1 MKKKIIAAIS
11 ALCMAGTVYASVGNV
26 VNAEPVQSEH
36 TAETTASQDRIYCIA
51 SVSKM
56 YSTLAVMQLVDEGKV
71 ELDAPVIKY
80 LPDFKM
86 NDERY
91 KDITVRML
99 MNHTSGISMGL
110 MANDYLY
117 DDVDSFVHD
126 NTFDIMS
133 GLRLNAAP
141 GEYACYNNIGFMLM
155 EHIVEN
161 VSGMSYTDYV
171 RNNIASK
178 IGADHTGTAWS
189 LYTGDTG
196 GTQVSL
202 YRGSLPIEYPY
213 EMGAGMGG
221 IYATAPDV
229 ANFGSAFFMGND
241 VLLSDDAKTQISTR
255 WNDDT
260 KYESYG
266 LGWDFVEQVK
276 YEKENIKVMGKGGDV
291 SYMHSYLLVAP
302 DEQISAAVLTAGNDS
317 SSQYAGLMAFALMDV
332 VLEERG
338 TRKAV
343 SDLTPPE
350 PEITDIIPDHYKKY
364 EGLYYIGGLYDN
376 GICRIT
382 FDDTAMYKE
391 DLGTDNSS
399 PERYRYTEDG
409 GFVKVN
415 DSGKMTSDREIVYF
429 EEKDG
434 GIYIRTDMFTIYP
447 GLGIYQGLG
456 NVVES
461 MYTGEKMEEN
471 PVPRN
476 VQQSWDELSQ
486 TVFVTYNEKWT
497 SQNYESSPFNQVV
510 TDMAFPGYI
519 LVKNSI
525 GVTKVEK
532 MIDED
537 HALFFTSIP
546 SSANRD
552 LFDIEITRQTYADGT
567 SAASFDLSSGTRCRS
582 VDSLPVFS
590 ADITEIFFHS
600 SEAIWYRIGE
610 DMSGKSIVVERPDN
624 SAVLVYNKFR
634 ELLYSTHVKDAVN
647 TIDLPPDGYIAFI
660 GETGDSVKIF
670 K

>member
-1 MKKKIIAAIS
+1 MMKKKMIAAVFV
-11 ALCMAGTVYASVGNV
+11 LCMAGTVYTSVGNAV
-26 VNAEPVQSEH
+26 HAESAQSEL
-36 TAETTASQDRIYCIA
+36 TAETTVSQDRIYCIA

-71 ELDAPVIKY
+71 ELDAPVTKY

-86 NDERY
+86 DDERY

-99 MNHTSGISMGL
+99 MNHTSGIPLGL
-110 MANDYLY
+110 PINHYLY

-126 NTFDIMS
+126 NTLDIVS
-133 GLRLNAAP
+133 GLRFKAAP
-141 GEYACYNNIGFMLM
+141 GEYACYNNMGFMLM

-161 VSGMSYTDYV
+161 VSGMSFTDYV

-189 LYTGDTG
+189 LYAGDTG
-196 GTQVSL
+196 DTQVSL

-213 EMGAGMGG
+213 EMAAGTGG
-221 IYATAPDV
+221 IYATASDV
-229 ANFGSAFFMGND
+229 ANFGSAFFTGND
-241 VLLSDDAKTQISTR
+241 ILLSDDAKTQMSTR
-255 WNDDT
+255 WNDDV

-291 SYMHSYLLVAP
+291 PYMNSCLLVAP
-302 DEQISAAVLTAGNDS
+302 DEQISTAVLTAGNG
-317 SSQYAGLMAFALMDV
+317 SSQYAELMASALMDV

-338 TRKAV
+338 KAV

-350 PEITDIIPDHYKKY
+350 PEITDAIPNHYKKY
-364 EGLYYIGGLYDN
+364 EGLYCNGTFGIV

-382 FDDTAMYKE
+382 FDDTTMYKE
-391 DLGTDNSS
+391 DLGTDNAS
-399 PERYRYTEDG
+399 PERFKITGDG

-429 EEKDG
+429 EEKDSK
-434 GIYIRTDMFTIYP
+434 IFIRTELFAVSP
-447 GLGIYQGLG
+447 GLGNTLY
-456 NVVES
+456 N
-461 MYTGEKMEEN
+461 MYTGEKMDEN
-471 PVPRN
+471 LISPS

-497 SQNYESSPFNQVV
+497 SQNYETPFYWIV
-510 TDMAFPGYI
+510 TDQAFPGYI
-519 LVKNSI
+519 LAKNSR
-525 GVTKVEK
+525 GVTKAEK
-532 MIDED
+532 MTDEH

-546 SSANRD
+546 STANRD
-552 LFDIEITRQTYADGT
+552 LYDVEITEQTYADGI
-567 SAASFDLSSGTRCRS
+567 SAVSFDLSDGTRCRS
-582 VDSLPVFS
+582 VDTLPVFT
-590 ADITEIFFHS
+590 ADTTEIPLHS
-600 SEAIWYRIGE
+600 SEAAWYRIGK

-624 SAVLVYNKFR
+624 SAVFVYNKFR
-634 ELLYSTHVKDAVN
+634 ELLYSTHIRDAMN
-647 TIDLPPDGYIAFI
+647 TIDLPVDGFIAFV

>member
-1 MKKKIIAAIS
+1 MMKNKIIAAIS
-11 ALCMAGTVYASVGNV
+11 ALCMAGTVCASVGNAA
-26 VNAEPVQSEH
+26 NAEPVQSEH

-56 YSTLAVMQLVDEGKV
+56 YSALAVMQLVDEGKV
-71 ELDAPVIKY
+71 ELDAPVTKY

-86 NDERY
+86 KDERY

-110 MANDYLY
+110 MTNDYLY

-126 NTFDIMS
+126 NTFDIVS
-133 GLRLNAAP
+133 RLRLNAAP
-141 GEYACYNNIGFMLM
+141 GEYACYNNMGFELM
-155 EHIVEN
+155 EHIIEN

-213 EMGAGMGG
+213 EMAAGAGG
-221 IYATAPDV
+221 IYAAAPDV
-229 ANFGSAFFMGND
+229 ANFGSAFFTGND
-241 VLLSDDAKTQISTR
+241 VLLSDDAKTQMSTR

-266 LGWDFVEQVK
+266 LGWDFVEQAR

-291 SYMHSYLLVAP
+291 SHMHSCLLVAP

-338 TRKAV
+338 KAV

-350 PEITDIIPDHYKKY
+350 PKITDIIPDHYKKY
-364 EGLYYIGGLYDN
+364 EGLYCIGGLYSN

-382 FDDTAMYKE
+382 FDDTVMYKE

-409 GFVKVN
+409 GFVKV
-415 DSGKMTSDREIVYF
+415 YC
-429 EEKDG
+429 
-434 GIYIRTDMFTIYP
+434 
-447 GLGIYQGLG
+447 
-456 NVVES
+456 
-461 MYTGEKMEEN
+461 
-471 PVPRN
+471 
-476 VQQSWDELSQ
+476 
-486 TVFVTYNEKWT
+486 
-497 SQNYESSPFNQVV
+497 
-510 TDMAFPGYI
+510 
-519 LVKNSI
+519 
-525 GVTKVEK
+525 
-532 MIDED
+532 
-537 HALFFTSIP
+537 
-546 SSANRD
+546 
-552 LFDIEITRQTYADGT
+552 IT
-567 SAASFDLSSGTRCRS
+567 L
-582 VDSLPVFS
+582 
-590 ADITEIFFHS
+590 
-600 SEAIWYRIGE
+600 
-610 DMSGKSIVVERPDN
+610 N
-624 SAVLVYNKFR
+624 
-634 ELLYSTHVKDAVN
+634 
-647 TIDLPPDGYIAFI
+647 IA
-660 GETGDSVKIF
+660 
-670 K
+670 

>member
-1 MKKKIIAAIS
+1 MMKKKIIAAIS
-11 ALCMAGTVYASVGNV
+11 ALCVAGTVYTSVGNAA
-26 VNAEPVQSEH
+26 NTEPVQSEH
-36 TAETTASQDRIYCIA
+36 TAETTVSQDRIYCIA

-56 YSTLAVMQLVDEGKV
+56 YSALAVMQLVDEGKI
-71 ELDAPVIKY
+71 ELDTPITKY

-110 MANDYLY
+110 STNHYLY
-117 DDVDSFVHD
+117 DDIDSFVHD
-126 NTFDIMS
+126 NTFDILS
-133 GLRLNAAP
+133 GQRFKAAP
-141 GEYACYNNIGFMLM
+141 GEYACYNNMGFELM

-161 VSGMSYTDYV
+161 VSGMSFTDYV

-178 IGADHTGTAWS
+178 ISADHTGTAWS
-189 LYTGDTG
+189 LYAGDLG
-196 GTQVSL
+196 DTQVSL
-202 YRGSLPIEYPY
+202 YRGPLPIEYPY
-213 EMGAGMGG
+213 EMAAGTGG

-229 ANFGSAFFMGND
+229 ANFGSAFFTGND
-241 VLLSDDAKTQISTR
+241 VLISDDAKTQMSTR

-291 SYMHSYLLVAP
+291 PYMHSYLLVAP

-317 SSQYAGLMAFALMDV
+317 GSQYAGLMAFALMDV

-338 TRKAV
+338 KAV
-343 SDLTPPE
+343 SDPTPPE
-350 PEITDIIPDHYKKY
+350 PKITDTIPDNYKKY
-364 EGLYYIGGLYDN
+364 EGLYCIGGLYST

-415 DSGKMTSDREIVYF
+415 DSGKMTSNREIVYF

-434 GIYIRTDMFTIYP
+434 RIYIRTDMFTVYP

-456 NVVES
+456 NASDS

-471 PVPRN
+471 PISES

-486 TVFVTYNEKWT
+486 TFFVKYNEKWT
-497 SQNYESSPFNQVV
+497 SQDYESPFYRVV
-510 TDMAFPGYI
+510 TDEEFPGYI
-519 LVKNSI
+519 LAKSSA
-525 GVTKVEK
+525 GARAEK
-532 MIDED
+532 LTDED
-537 HALFFTSIP
+537 HAVFFTSIP

-567 SAASFDLSSGTRCRS
+567 SADSLDLNDGTRCRS
-582 VDSLPVFS
+582 VDSLPVFT
-590 ADITEIFFHS
+590 ADVSEIPLHS
-600 SEAIWYRIGE
+600 SEAVWYRIGK
-610 DMSGKSIVVERPDN
+610 DMSGKSIVTERSDN
-624 SAVLVYNKFR
+624 SAIFVYNKFR
-634 ELLYSTHVKDAVN
+634 ELLYSTHIKDAVD

>member
-1 MKKKIIAAIS
+1 MMKKKILAAIS
-11 ALCMAGTVYASVGNV
+11 ALCMAGTVYASAGNAV
-26 VNAEPVQSEH
+26 YAEPVQSEH

-56 YSTLAVMQLVDEGKV
+56 YSALAVMQLVDEGKI
-71 ELDAPVIKY
+71 ELDAPVTKY
-80 LPDFKM
+80 LPDFRM

-110 MANDYLY
+110 PTNHYLY

-126 NTFDIMS
+126 NTFDIVS
-133 GLRLNAAP
+133 GQRFKASP
-141 GEYACYNNIGFMLM
+141 GEYACYNNMGFELM

-161 VSGMSYTDYV
+161 VSGMSFTDYV

-189 LYTGDTG
+189 LYAGDMG
-196 GTQVSL
+196 DTQVSL

-213 EMGAGMGG
+213 EMAAGTGG
-221 IYATAPDV
+221 IYATALDV
-229 ANFGSAFFMGND
+229 ANFGSAFFTGND
-241 VLLSDDAKTQISTR
+241 VLLSDDAKTQMSTR

-291 SYMHSYLLVAP
+291 PYMHSFLLVAP

-317 SSQYAGLMAFALMDV
+317 GSQYAGLMAFALMDV
-332 VLEERG
+332 ALEERG
-338 TRKAV
+338 KAI
-343 SDLTPPE
+343 SGLTPPE
-350 PEITDIIPDHYKKY
+350 PKITDSIPDHYKKY
-364 EGLYYIGGLYDN
+364 EGLYCIGGLYDD

-382 FDDTAMYKE
+382 FDDTAMYRE

-415 DSGKMTSDREIVYF
+415 DSGKMTSDREIIYF

-434 GIYIRTDMFTIYP
+434 KIFIRTDLFTVYP
-447 GLGIYQGLG
+447 GLGTYRGLG
-456 NVVES
+456 NAAES
-461 MYTGEKMEEN
+461 MYAGEKMEEN
-471 PVPRN
+471 PISDS

-486 TVFVTYNEKWT
+486 TFFVKYNEKWT
-497 SQNYESSPFNQVV
+497 SQDYESPFYRVV
-510 TDMAFPGYI
+510 TDEEFPGYI
-519 LVKNSI
+519 LAKNSE
-525 GVTKVEK
+525 GARAEK
-532 MIDED
+532 LTDED
-537 HALFFTSIP
+537 HAVFFTSIP

-552 LFDIEITRQTYADGT
+552 LFDIEITRQTYADKT
-567 SAASFDLSSGTRCRS
+567 SADSLDLSNGAHCRS
-582 VDSLPVFS
+582 VDSLPLFS
-590 ADITEIFFHS
+590 ADITEISLHS
-600 SEAIWYRIGE
+600 SEAAWYRIGE

-624 SAVLVYNKFR
+624 SSVFVYNKFR
-634 ELLYSTHVKDAVN
+634 ELLYSTHIKDAVD
-647 TIDLPPDGYIAFI
+647 TVDLPPDGYIAFI
-660 GETGDSVKIF
+660 GENGDRVEIF

>member
-1 MKKKIIAAIS
+1 MMKKKILAAIS
-11 ALCMAGTVYASVGNV
+11 ALCMAETVYASAGNAV
-26 VNAEPVQSEH
+26 HAKPVQSEH
-36 TAETTASQDRIYCIA
+36 TAETNASQDRIYCIA

-56 YSTLAVMQLVDEGKV
+56 YSALAVMQLVDERKI
-71 ELDAPVIKY
+71 ELDAPVTKY
-80 LPDFKM
+80 LPDFRM

-110 MANDYLY
+110 PTNHYLY

-126 NTFDIMS
+126 NTFDIVS
-133 GLRLNAAP
+133 GQRFKASP
-141 GEYACYNNIGFMLM
+141 GEYACYNNMGFELM

-161 VSGMSYTDYV
+161 VSGMSFTDYV

-178 IGADHTGTAWS
+178 IDADHTGTAWS
-189 LYTGDTG
+189 LYAGNTGD
-196 GTQVSL
+196 TQVSL

-213 EMGAGMGG
+213 EMAAGTGG

-229 ANFGSAFFMGND
+229 ANFGSAFFTGND
-241 VLLSDDAKTQISTR
+241 VLLSNDAKTQMSAR
-255 WNDDT
+255 WSDDA

-266 LGWDFVEQVK
+266 LGWDFVEQVY

-291 SYMHSYLLVAP
+291 PYMHSYLLVAP

-332 VLEERG
+332 ALEERG
-338 TRKAV
+338 KAV
-343 SDLTPPE
+343 SNLTPPE
-350 PEITDIIPDHYKKY
+350 PKITDAIPDHYKKY
-364 EGLYYIGGLYDN
+364 EGLYSIGGLYDD

-382 FDDTAMYKE
+382 FDDTAMYRE
-391 DLGTDNSS
+391 DLGTDNAS
-399 PERYRYTEDG
+399 PERFKITEDG
-409 GFVKVN
+409 GFVRVN
-415 DSGKMTSDREIVYF
+415 DSGKMTADREIVYF

-434 GIYIRTDMFTIYP
+434 KIFIRTDKFTVYP
-447 GLGIYQGLG
+447 GLGICQNFG
-456 NVVES
+456 NAAEG

-471 PVPRN
+471 SISDS

-486 TVFVTYNEKWT
+486 TFFVKYNEKWT
-497 SQNYESSPFNQVV
+497 SQDYESPFYRVV
-510 TDMAFPGYI
+510 TDEEFSGYI
-519 LVKNSI
+519 LVKNSE
-525 GVTKVEK
+525 GARAEK
-532 MIDED
+532 LTDEN

-552 LFDIEITRQTYADGT
+552 LFDIEITRQTYADQT
-567 SAASFDLSSGTRCRS
+567 SADSLDLSNGARCRS
-582 VDSLPVFS
+582 VDSLPLFS
-590 ADITEIFFHS
+590 ADITEISLHS
-600 SEAIWYRIGE
+600 SEAAWYRIGE

-624 SAVLVYNKFR
+624 SSVFVYNKFR
-634 ELLYSTHVKDAVN
+634 DLLYSTHIKDAVD

-660 GETGDSVKIF
+660 GETGDRVEIF

>member
-1 MKKKIIAAIS
+1 MMKKKILAAIS
-11 ALCMAGTVYASVGNV
+11 ALCMAETVYASAGNAV
-26 VNAEPVQSEH
+26 HAEPVQSEH

-56 YSTLAVMQLVDEGKV
+56 YSALAVMQLVDEGKI
-71 ELDAPVIKY
+71 ELDAPVTKY
-80 LPDFKM
+80 LPDFRM

-110 MANDYLY
+110 PTNHYLY

-126 NTFDIMS
+126 NTFDIVS
-133 GLRLNAAP
+133 GQRFKASP
-141 GEYACYNNIGFMLM
+141 GEYACYNNMGFELM

-161 VSGMSYTDYV
+161 VSGMSFTDYV

-189 LYTGDTG
+189 LYAGDTG
-196 GTQVSL
+196 DTQVSL
-202 YRGSLPIEYPY
+202 YRGSMPIEYPY
-213 EMGAGMGG
+213 EMAAGTGG
-221 IYATAPDV
+221 IYATALDV
-229 ANFGSAFFMGND
+229 ANFGSAFFTGND
-241 VLLSDDAKTQISTR
+241 VLLSDDAKTQMSTR

-266 LGWDFVEQVK
+266 LGWDFVEQVR

-291 SYMHSYLLVAP
+291 PYMHSFLLVAP
-302 DEQISAAVLTAGNDS
+302 DEEISAAVLTAGNDS

-332 VLEERG
+332 ALEEQG
-338 TRKAV
+338 KAV
-343 SDLTPPE
+343 SGLTPPE
-350 PEITDIIPDHYKKY
+350 PKITDTIPDYYKKY
-364 EGLYYIGGLYDN
+364 EGLYCIGGLYDD

-382 FDDTAMYKE
+382 FDDTAMYRE

-415 DSGKMTSDREIVYF
+415 DSGKMTSDREIIYF

-434 GIYIRTDMFTIYP
+434 KIFIRTDLFTVYP
-447 GLGIYQGLG
+447 GLGIYRGLG
-456 NVVES
+456 NAAES

-471 PVPRN
+471 PISDS

-486 TVFVTYNEKWT
+486 TFFVKYNEKWT
-497 SQNYESSPFNQVV
+497 SQDYESPFYRVV
-510 TDMAFPGYI
+510 TDEEFPGYI
-519 LVKNSI
+519 LAKNSE
-525 GVTKVEK
+525 GARAEK
-532 MIDED
+532 LTDED
-537 HALFFTSIP
+537 HAVFFTSIP

-552 LFDIEITRQTYADGT
+552 LFDIEITRQTYADKT
-567 SAASFDLSSGTRCRS
+567 SADSLDLSNGARCRS
-582 VDSLPVFS
+582 VDSLPLFS
-590 ADITEIFFHS
+590 ADITEISLHS
-600 SEAIWYRIGE
+600 SEAAWYRIGE
-610 DMSGKSIVVERPDN
+610 DMSGKSIVVEHPDN
-624 SAVLVYNKFR
+624 SSVFVYNKFR
-634 ELLYSTHVKDAVN
+634 ELLYSTHIKDAVD
-647 TIDLPPDGYIAFI
+647 TVDLPPDGYIAFI
-660 GETGDSVKIF
+660 GETGDRVEIF

>member
-1 MKKKIIAAIS
+1 MMKKKMIAAVS
-11 ALCMAGTVYASVGNV
+11 ALCMAGTVYTSVGNAA
-26 VNAEPVQSEH
+26 NAEPVQSEH

-56 YSTLAVMQLVDEGKV
+56 YSALAVMQLVDEGKV
-71 ELDAPVIKY
+71 ELDAPVTKY
-80 LPDFKM
+80 LPDFRM

-110 MANDYLY
+110 MTNHYLY

-126 NTFDIMS
+126 NTFDIVS
-133 GLRLNAAP
+133 RQRFKSAP
-141 GEYACYNNIGFMLM
+141 GEYACYNNMGFELM

-161 VSGMSYTDYV
+161 VSGMSFTDYV

-189 LYTGDTG
+189 LYAGDTG
-196 GTQVSL
+196 DTQVSL
-202 YRGSLPIEYPY
+202 YHGSLPIEYPY
-213 EMGAGMGG
+213 EMAAGTGG
-221 IYATAPDV
+221 IYATASDV
-229 ANFGSAFFMGND
+229 ANFGSAFFTGND
-241 VLLSDDAKTQISTR
+241 VLLSDDAKTQMSAR

-291 SYMHSYLLVAP
+291 PYMHSFLLVAP
-302 DEQISAAVLTAGNDS
+302 DEQISTAVLTAGNDS
-317 SSQYAGLMAFALMDV
+317 GSQYAGLMAFALMDV

-338 TRKAV
+338 KAV

-350 PEITDIIPDHYKKY
+350 PKITDTIPDHYKKY
-364 EGLYYIGGLYDN
+364 EGLYCIGGLYDD

-382 FDDTAMYKE
+382 FDDTTMYKE

-399 PERYRYTEDG
+399 PGRYRYTGDG
-409 GFVKVN
+409 GFVRVN

-434 GIYIRTDMFTIYP
+434 GIYIRTDMLTVYP
-447 GLGIYQGLG
+447 GLGIYRGLG
-456 NVVES
+456 NAADS

-471 PVPRN
+471 PISDS
-476 VQQSWDELSQ
+476 VQKSWDELSQ
-486 TVFVTYNEKWT
+486 TFFVIYNEKWT
-497 SQNYESSPFNQVV
+497 SQDYESPFYRVV
-510 TDMAFPGYI
+510 TDEEFPGYI
-519 LVKNSI
+519 LVKNSV
-525 GVTKVEK
+525 GARAEK
-532 MIDED
+532 LTDED
-537 HALFFTSIP
+537 HAVFFTTIP

-567 SAASFDLSSGTRCRS
+567 SAASLDLSDGARCRS
-582 VDSLPVFS
+582 VDSLPMFT
-590 ADITEIFFHS
+590 ADISEIPLHS
-600 SEAIWYRIGE
+600 SEAAWYRIGE
-610 DMSGKSIVVERPDN
+610 DMSGKSIAVERPDN

-634 ELLYSTHVKDAVN
+634 ELLYSTHVKDAAS

>member
-1 MKKKIIAAIS
+1 MKKKMIAATS
-11 ALCMAGTVYASVGNV
+11 ALCMAGTVYAPVGNA

-56 YSTLAVMQLVDEGKV
+56 YSALAVMQLVDEGKI
-71 ELDAPVIKY
+71 ELDAPVTMY

-86 NDERY
+86 NDEQY
-91 KDITVRML
+91 KDVTVRML
-99 MNHTSGISMGL
+99 MNHTSGISL
-110 MANDYLY
+110 SLPANDYLY
-117 DDVDSFVHD
+117 DDVDSFLHD
-126 NTFDIMS
+126 NTLDMVS
-133 GLRLNAAP
+133 GVRFKAAP
-141 GEYACYNNIGFMLM
+141 GEYACYNNMGFELM
-155 EHIVEN
+155 ELIVEN

-171 RNNIASK
+171 RDNIASK

-189 LYTGDTG
+189 LYTGDMG
-196 GTQVSL
+196 DTQVSL
-202 YRGSLPIEYPY
+202 YRGFLPIEYPY
-213 EMGAGMGG
+213 EMAAGAGG

-229 ANFGSAFFMGND
+229 ANFGSAFFTGND
-241 VLLSDDAKTQISTR
+241 VLLSEDAKTQMSTR

-266 LGWDFVEQVK
+266 LGWDFVEQVR

-291 SYMHSYLLVAP
+291 PYMHSCLLVAP
-302 DEQISAAVLTAGNDS
+302 DEQISTAVLTAGNDS
-317 SSQYAGLMAFALMDV
+317 SSQYAGLMASALMDV

-338 TRKAV
+338 KAV

-350 PEITDIIPDHYKKY
+350 PEITDIIPDHCKKY
-364 EGLYYIGGLYDN
+364 EGLYCIGGLYSN

-382 FDDTAMYKE
+382 FDGTAMYKE
-391 DLGTDNSS
+391 ELGTDNSS

-409 GFVKVN
+409 GFVRVN

-434 GIYIRTDMFTIYP
+434 GIYIRTDKFTVYP
-447 GLGIYQGLG
+447 GLGIYQGLVG
-456 NVVES
+456 NAAG

-471 PVPRN
+471 PVPRS

-486 TVFVTYNEKWT
+486 TLFVIYNEKWT
-497 SQNYESSPFNQVV
+497 SQHYESPFYQVV
-510 TDMAFPGYI
+510 TDEEFPGYI
-519 LVKNSI
+519 MVKNSA
-525 GVTKVEK
+525 GARAEK
-532 MIDED
+532 LTDED
-537 HALFFTSIP
+537 HAGFFTSIP

-552 LFDIEITRQTYADGT
+552 LFDIEITRQTYADGIL
-567 SAASFDLSSGTRCRS
+567 ADSFDLSDGVRCRN

-590 ADITEIFFHS
+590 ADITEISLHS
-600 SEAIWYRIGE
+600 SEAVWYRVGK
-610 DMSGKSIVVERPDN
+610 DMSGKSIAVERPDN
-624 SAVLVYNKFR
+624 SAVFVYNKFR
-634 ELLYSTHVKDAVN
+634 ELLYSTHIKDAIN

>member
-1 MKKKIIAAIS
+1 MMKKKMIAAVS
-11 ALCMAGTVYASVGNV
+11 ALCMAGTVYASVGNA

-56 YSTLAVMQLVDEGKV
+56 YSALAVMQLVDEGKV
-71 ELDAPVIKY
+71 ELDAPVTRY
-80 LPDFKM
+80 LPDFRM

-99 MNHTSGISMGL
+99 MNHTSGISMG
-110 MANDYLY
+110 MMTNHYLY

-126 NTFDIMS
+126 NTLDIVS
-133 GLRLNAAP
+133 RQRFKADP
-141 GEYACYNNIGFMLM
+141 GEYACYNNMGFELM

-161 VSGMSYTDYV
+161 VSGMSFTDYV

-189 LYTGDTG
+189 LYAGDTG
-196 GTQVSL
+196 NTQVSL

-213 EMGAGMGG
+213 EMKTGTGG

-229 ANFGSAFFMGND
+229 ANFGSAFFTGND
-241 VLLSDDAKTQISTR
+241 MLLSDDAKTQMSTR

-266 LGWDFVEQVK
+266 LGWDFVEQVR
-276 YEKENIKVMGKGGDV
+276 YEKENIKVMGKGGDLP
-291 SYMHSYLLVAP
+291 YMHSYLLVAP

-317 SSQYAGLMAFALMDV
+317 GSQYAGLMAFALMDV
-332 VLEERG
+332 ALEERG
-338 TRKAV
+338 KAV

-350 PEITDIIPDHYKKY
+350 PKITDAIPDHYKKY
-364 EGLYYIGGLYDN
+364 EGLYCIGGLYDD

-399 PERYRYTEDG
+399 PGRYRYTEDG
-409 GFVKVN
+409 GFVRVN

-434 GIYIRTDMFTIYP
+434 GIYIRTDKFTVYP
-447 GLGIYQGLG
+447 GLGIYRGLG
-456 NVVES
+456 NAAES

-471 PVPRN
+471 PIPDS
-476 VQQSWDELSQ
+476 VQQNWDELSQ
-486 TVFVTYNEKWT
+486 TFFVIYNEKWT
-497 SQNYESSPFNQVV
+497 SQDYESPFYRVV
-510 TDMAFPGYI
+510 TDEEFSGYI
-519 LVKNSI
+519 LAKNSE
-525 GVTKVEK
+525 GARAEK
-532 MIDED
+532 LIDED
-537 HALFFTSIP
+537 HAGFFTSIP

-567 SAASFDLSSGTRCRS
+567 AAVSLDLSSGTRCCS
-582 VDSLPVFS
+582 VDSLPVFT
-590 ADITEIFFHS
+590 ADISEIPLHS
-600 SEAIWYRIGE
+600 SEAAWYRIGE
-610 DMSGKSIVVERPDN
+610 DMSGKSIAVERPDN

-634 ELLYSTHVKDAVN
+634 ELLYSTHVKDAGN
-647 TIDLPPDGYIAFI
+647 TIDLPLDGYIAFI